1 MRIDFS
7 KLPPLS
13 NHSNDIST
21 GFCIGG
27 IYSVAMAYSSEIQ
40 PIAKRSL
47 NMLIL
52 FLFGTLGKHDKNGDL
67 FIANQSPD
75 QLWNILL

>member
-1 MRIDFS
+1 M
-7 KLPPLS
+7 
-13 NHSNDIST
+13 
-21 GFCIGG
+21 
-27 IYSVAMAYSSEIQ
+27 AMAYSSEIQ

-52 FLFGTLGKHDKNGDL
+52 FLFGTLGKHDKNSDL